1 MVNNIGVTQGRLT
14 NPLNRTDIQFPLYNN
29 EEIVNEFEKT
39 KKIGLDYIEWV
50 VCKEVPNWFLGEFYD
65 QQVLK
70 SLQEHFVPINSICLD
85 YLMDLDLIDKDQ
97 IFAVDSINWISNIA
111 SNVGCKLLVIPIYE
125 KNMDI
130 ASIIYLT
137 DKVLEGFNLNI
148 AFEFLDVNCYTG
160 INFINDLN
168 YGNKVNKKIG
178 CCFDIGNNYERNIIE
193 ELKNYNVHGML
204 KHIHIK
210 EKNTRGESTELGKGT
225 IGKSGWR
232 KIFNCLKTINYEGF
246 FTLQVARGKDGDEV
260 ATVEKQMDFIK
271 EIL

>member
-125 KNMDI
+125 KNMENCS
-130 ASIIYLT
+130 SIKYLLSSILG
-137 DKVLEGFNLNI
+137 KYGMQL
-148 AFEFLDVNCYTG
+148 AFEFLDSNSFTG
-160 INFINDLN
+160 ILFPSLYQIFCFAML
-168 YGNKVNKKIG
+168 VIKI
-178 CCFDIGNNYERNIIE
+178 
-193 ELKNYNVHGML
+193 
-204 KHIHIK
+204 
-210 EKNTRGESTELGKGT
+210 
-225 IGKSGWR
+225 
-232 KIFNCLKTINYEGF
+232 
-246 FTLQVARGKDGDEV
+246 
-260 ATVEKQMDFIK
+260 
-271 EIL
+271 